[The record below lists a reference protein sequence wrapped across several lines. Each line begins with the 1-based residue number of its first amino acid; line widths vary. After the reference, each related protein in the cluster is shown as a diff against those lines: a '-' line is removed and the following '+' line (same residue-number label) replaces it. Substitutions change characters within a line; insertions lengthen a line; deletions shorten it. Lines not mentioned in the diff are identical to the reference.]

1 MGLGVLPDRHL
12 SDVPGTSFLNEKGI
26 SSSLETAPEK
36 DHSNLKHDSTG
47 KIVLV
52 PQPSDDPNDPLNWPR
67 WKKEMFTVSIIV
79 GCGCVGAIGPLL
91 GPALVPI
98 AEEFDVP
105 LQRFSLGFTG
115 SLLIALAF
123 GNLFCNSL
131 AMMIG
136 KRPVYLITTLG
147 LLCSTIWTAVAKD
160 FISLALSRAIQG
172 FCMSPMEALVPASIS
187 DIWFVHQRGFRNAVF
202 NLGVLGGINLASPIA
217 GAIIDRYGYKT
228 CLWAMAGAFG
238 LQLILTF
245 FFMPET
251 AYKRSTNPDTLVSS
265 HVEGHS
271 AVDDKK
277 ECVSEVENKASVCDN
292 APIPEPRSFICNLR
306 PWSGYY
312 DASGFWYSMFAPFK
326 MLGSPVVIWG
336 CFQLTICMSWLVLLA
351 STASQIF
358 TQPPYNFTVAQ
369 VGLTNLSSF
378 VGTFI
383 ATALAGIM
391 VDGLATFMARR
402 NEGIY
407 EPEFRLPILVLLTT
421 LGGSGFF
428 GYGQSLSNGEPWPI
442 PVIVCLGMINL
453 GVQFGIVGL
462 VSYVVDSHRR
472 EAVEAY
478 AMMSFT
484 KNVFAFGMSFYM
496 NDWIE
501 YQGVR
506 DAFFVIGGITMAIS
520 MATIPIP
527 FHPSLPK
534 PIRFGMGDP
543 FSIATG
549 AAGLFSLG
557 ITVCDGLHTYFSAIK
572 DRKEDL
578 AIVTKDLALFKFH
591 MVAVQSIASK
601 LSHRHSL
608 AIGGLRRSLT
618 DCEMQLKSLQI
629 LLDEL
634 MPTQD
639 PSLAKE
645 IWRRQKLI
653 ARYPFD
659 RKKLVQLQE
668 YLTRANTT
676 LSSFMQALNLDINMR
691 ISDELEALRTSL
703 EALDINTQAT
713 LRTIATRLDVN
724 PKLEPNTLQLLPSR
738 LEDVTA
744 SSSNSIV
751 LHRTNVGG
759 AETKTSYSGNGRS
772 FEHITNS
779 HSTPRYLQNA
789 ELEQRLCKKLAD
801 MDCTC
806 GASNSKT
813 NNRPASRTYRF
824 WGGLTIS
831 RHGDV
836 RANHRPGCI
845 FFQRSKRNISR
856 TSATYFGLL
865 SFFSQ
870 SFTVSLTQEYPGGP
884 YGVSFGLQPC
894 HIVESSPVW
903 ALFDL
908 VERGWYEVLDLSAKG
923 NDPGRLI
930 DNVMK
935 ELRVIYGSGKASPFD
950 VDKYG
955 NNAAFLCLEAYLSY
969 FNREEP
975 LKSNGIAFDTIYIGF
990 SELFLTVIMKDHRKL
1005 QAILAEED
1013 SLFTLSRK
1021 DLYGRNILNASCNWP
1036 DGLKLLLQRQ
1046 DVRLLMEMLSE
1057 PYHFSDPLY
1066 YALIYSVV
1074 YCHAP
1079 DQWTEC
1085 DGCTC
1090 YVAAQLLLEADCKV
1104 TVNYTRADILAY
1116 CSLKARRLFFEH
1128 LKDRRQRL
1136 RNIALSILPESVL
1149 CQYGVTT
1156 SHLPDK
1162 TAAPLWIELQQAQD
1176 HEDRRAWL
1184 PDSLNPCRDS
1194 HCIPESL
1201 FEFPHHLQVVELAFD
1216 YGFTP
1221 RDENGVQTLLSNERI
1236 MLHVSQSDVEVSIRY
1251 LDWLLQYDLNLEI
1264 SLDSFRSSIP
1274 HRIASFFGDFISFEA
1289 YFGGQLDKDVQH
1301 TDQTVTKRATKTIIT
1316 VISIQASTLLTSIIT
1331 ATVSST
1337 ITEIVPFTTE
1347 EAPAT
1352 VTIGGGEVYCNIGG
1366 TLDPEYLIDGISVG
1380 TSLSPFSAF
1389 VKLIACLSLELLA
1402 LASILGSVG
1411 ALQLGRTLSA
1421 TEATAITPIIMTW
1434 LVTRPNNTI
1443 TTVDTSTIPVTEVDT
1458 VTLAAVS
1465 VPDVVTVASTV
1476 TVTDAIIQT
1485 VLSTITATVP
1495 DITVTA
1501 EATTIWG

>member
-506 DAFFVIGGITMAIS
+506 DAFFVIGGITMALS

-534 PIRFGMGDP
+534 PIRFDMGDP

-549 AAGLFSLG
+549 VAGLISLG

-578 AIVTKDLALFKFH
+578 AIVAQNVALFEFH
-591 MVAVQSIASK
+591 VFAVQSSASK
-601 LSHRHSL
+601 LGHRHSP
-608 AIGGLRRSLT
+608 AIDGLQLSLIN
-618 DCEMQLKSLQI
+618 CEMQLQCLQK
-629 LLDEL
+629 LLNEL
-634 MPTQD
+634 MPTED
-639 PSLAKE
+639 PSLFKE

-659 RKKLVQLQE
+659 RKKLVQFEE

-676 LSSFMQALNLDINMR
+676 LSSFIQALNL
-691 ISDELEALRTSL
+691 
-703 EALDINTQAT
+703 
-713 LRTIATRLDVN
+713 
-724 PKLEPNTLQLLPSR
+724 
-738 LEDVTA
+738 
-744 SSSNSIV
+744 
-751 LHRTNVGG
+751 
-759 AETKTSYSGNGRS
+759 
-772 FEHITNS
+772 
-779 HSTPRYLQNA
+779 
-789 ELEQRLCKKLAD
+789 
-801 MDCTC
+801 
-806 GASNSKT
+806 
-813 NNRPASRTYRF
+813 
-824 WGGLTIS
+824 
-831 RHGDV
+831 
-836 RANHRPGCI
+836 
-845 FFQRSKRNISR
+845 
-856 TSATYFGLL
+856 
-865 SFFSQ
+865 
-870 SFTVSLTQEYPGGP
+870 
-884 YGVSFGLQPC
+884 
-894 HIVESSPVW
+894 
-903 ALFDL
+903 
-908 VERGWYEVLDLSAKG
+908 
-923 NDPGRLI
+923 
-930 DNVMK
+930 
-935 ELRVIYGSGKASPFD
+935 
-950 VDKYG
+950 
-955 NNAAFLCLEAYLSY
+955 
-969 FNREEP
+969 
-975 LKSNGIAFDTIYIGF
+975 
-990 SELFLTVIMKDHRKL
+990 
-1005 QAILAEED
+1005 
-1013 SLFTLSRK
+1013 
-1021 DLYGRNILNASCNWP
+1021 
-1036 DGLKLLLQRQ
+1036 
-1046 DVRLLMEMLSE
+1046 
-1057 PYHFSDPLY
+1057 
-1066 YALIYSVV
+1066 
-1074 YCHAP
+1074 
-1079 DQWTEC
+1079 
-1085 DGCTC
+1085 
-1090 YVAAQLLLEADCKV
+1090 
-1104 TVNYTRADILAY
+1104 
-1116 CSLKARRLFFEH
+1116 
-1128 LKDRRQRL
+1128 
-1136 RNIALSILPESVL
+1136 
-1149 CQYGVTT
+1149 
-1156 SHLPDK
+1156 
-1162 TAAPLWIELQQAQD
+1162 
-1176 HEDRRAWL
+1176 
-1184 PDSLNPCRDS
+1184 
-1194 HCIPESL
+1194 
-1201 FEFPHHLQVVELAFD
+1201 
-1216 YGFTP
+1216 
-1221 RDENGVQTLLSNERI
+1221 
-1236 MLHVSQSDVEVSIRY
+1236 
-1251 LDWLLQYDLNLEI
+1251 
-1264 SLDSFRSSIP
+1264 
-1274 HRIASFFGDFISFEA
+1274 
-1289 YFGGQLDKDVQH
+1289 
-1301 TDQTVTKRATKTIIT
+1301 
-1316 VISIQASTLLTSIIT
+1316 
-1331 ATVSST
+1331 
-1337 ITEIVPFTTE
+1337 
-1347 EAPAT
+1347 
-1352 VTIGGGEVYCNIGG
+1352 
-1366 TLDPEYLIDGISVG
+1366 
-1380 TSLSPFSAF
+1380 
-1389 VKLIACLSLELLA
+1389 
-1402 LASILGSVG
+1402 
-1411 ALQLGRTLSA
+1411 
-1421 TEATAITPIIMTW
+1421 
-1434 LVTRPNNTI
+1434 
-1443 TTVDTSTIPVTEVDT
+1443 
-1458 VTLAAVS
+1458 
-1465 VPDVVTVASTV
+1465 
-1476 TVTDAIIQT
+1476 
-1485 VLSTITATVP
+1485 
-1495 DITVTA
+1495 
-1501 EATTIWG
+1501 